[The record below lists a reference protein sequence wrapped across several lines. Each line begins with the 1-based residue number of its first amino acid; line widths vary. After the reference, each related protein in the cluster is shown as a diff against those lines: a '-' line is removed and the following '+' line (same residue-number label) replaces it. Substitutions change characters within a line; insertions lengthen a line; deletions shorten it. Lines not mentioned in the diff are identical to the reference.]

1 MDVSANDDTGASLRL
16 DGNAAAGLLA
26 ELFAFDATRAEATC
40 DGCAQASAIGAL
52 MLYGEPM
59 GAVFRCPGCGHC
71 LICATRVRGVLCFEL
86 RGVRLL
92 RAAIASEAAGS

>member
-1 MDVSANDDTGASLRL
+1 MDLGAHDEPGASLRL

-40 DGCAQASAIGAL
+40 DGCARASAIGAL
-52 MLYGEPM
+52 MLYGQPM
-59 GAVFRCPGCGHC
+59 GAVFRCPGCGQC
-71 LICATRVRGVLCFEL
+71 MICATRVRGVLRLEL

-92 RAAIASEAAGS
+92 RAAAVDDPA